1 MAEWRFSS
9 PYSYLRDPDD
19 GKWSVSIP
27 GCLIPEKMP
36 LLLIEQ
42 DVGLETWGT
51 EDIPTQLGFE
61 PLFPGCQA
69 RSLVA
74 ITTTKFHP

>member
-1 MAEWRFSS
+1 MAQWRFRST
-9 PYSYLRDPDD
+9 YSYLWDSDD
-19 GKWSVSIP
+19 GKWSVSSP
-27 GCLIPEKMP
+27 GYLTPEKMP

-42 DVGLETWGT
+42 DAGLETWGR

-74 ITTTKFHP
+74 ITTTKFQH